1 MHACEIIFLYTQQI
15 FKSPRDSCLFEAEKI
30 GLELDYDPIG
40 LDKNNLKCY
49 TLATNSSRYKVT
61 ISKNN
66 SCQCFDFSK
75 KRTKQAMQRHN
86 PDAIVHLQDS

>member
-1 MHACEIIFLYTQQI
+1 MKLSFCIFNRCSKAQE
-15 FKSPRDSCLFEAEKI
+15 DSCLFEAEKI

-49 TLATNSSRYKVT
+49 TLATNSSRYKAVT
-61 ISKNN
+61 ISKKH
-66 SCQCFDFSK
+66 SCQRFDFSK
-75 KRTKQAMQRHN
+75 RTKRAMQTHN